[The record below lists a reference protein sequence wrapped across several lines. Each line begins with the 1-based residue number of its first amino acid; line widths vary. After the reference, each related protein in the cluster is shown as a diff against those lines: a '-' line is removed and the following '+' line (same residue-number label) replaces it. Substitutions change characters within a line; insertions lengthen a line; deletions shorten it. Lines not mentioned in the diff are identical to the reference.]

1 MTRFTQ
7 AEHYLVELVEG
18 EGNWCDSSSE
28 EEDEIEDS
36 DELESD
42 DSDELEIDE
51 SDDSD
56 YTTETDDDTD
66 SHISDLIVSDN

>member
-7 AEHYLVELVEG
+7 GERYLIELVEG
-18 EGNWCDSSSE
+18 EGDWCDSSSE

-36 DELESD
+36 DEID
-42 DSDELEIDE
+42 DSDE

-56 YTTETDDDTD
+56 D
-66 SHISDLIVSDN
+66 SDEDYDSDELEENHDSD